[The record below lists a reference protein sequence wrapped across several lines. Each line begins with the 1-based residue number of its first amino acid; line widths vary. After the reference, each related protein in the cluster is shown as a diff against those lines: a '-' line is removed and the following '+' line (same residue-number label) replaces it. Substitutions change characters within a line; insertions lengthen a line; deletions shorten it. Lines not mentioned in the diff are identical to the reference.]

1 MICHK
6 WAYDKF
12 RDLSKSP
19 LISFS
24 LIPDGNDH
32 MADII
37 IKNAY
42 VLTMDLDLGDLK
54 NGTIVIEDGRI
65 TEVGEKT
72 NERAETVIDAKNSV
86 VMPGLINTHT
96 HAAMTLLRGYADDL
110 QLSEWLDGHIWPA
123 EARLTPENVYQGS
136 LLACL
141 EMIKSGT
148 TFFADMYFFMDETSK
163 AVELSGLRAS
173 LSHGLIELWN
183 KEKGERDLKEGKR
196 FVRRWQGAADG
207 RIKTMY
213 GPHAP
218 NTCSEEFLAKVR
230 EEATKDGAGIHI
242 HVLETEAE
250 LVLMKEKYGKC
261 SVHLLDDIGF
271 FGPDVLAA
279 HCIWLSDKDIEILRK
294 RGVNVS
300 HNVVS
305 NMKMASGIAP
315 VHKMLEKGVNVSF
328 GTDGCASNN
337 NLDLFEEM
345 KTAALL
351 HKVNTLNPI
360 ILPARQVIEMGTV
373 NGAKALDS
381 ETGMLTVGKKAD
393 LIILDMKKPH
403 LTPCFD
409 VRSHIVYSA
418 KGSDVR
424 TTIVNG
430 KVLMDNYKVLVL
442 DEQKVM
448 EDAQKA
454 AEELVERSKT

>member
-1 MICHK
+1 
-6 WAYDKF
+6 
-12 RDLSKSP
+12 
-19 LISFS
+19 
-24 LIPDGNDH
+24 

-42 VLTMDLDLGDLK
+42 VLTMDPDLGDLK
-54 NGTIVIEDGRI
+54 DGVVVIEDGRI
-65 TEVGEKT
+65 AEIGKETKES
-72 NERAETVIDAKNSV
+72 AETVIDAKHSA

-96 HAAMTLLRGYADDL
+96 HAAMSLFRGYADDL
-110 QLSEWLDGHIWPA
+110 QLAEWLEGHIWPA
-123 EARLTPENVYQGS
+123 EAQLKAEDAYKGS

-148 TFFADMYFFMDETSK
+148 TSFADMYFYMDETAK

-183 KEKGERDLKEGKR
+183 EEKGETDLKEGRR
-196 FVRRWQGAADG
+196 FVRAWQGAAGG

-230 EEATKDGAGIHI
+230 EEASRDGAGIHI
-242 HVLETEAE
+242 HLLETEDE
-250 LVLMKEKYGKC
+250 LKSMKEMYGKC
-261 SVHLLDDIGF
+261 SVHLLEDIGF
-271 FGPDVLAA
+271 LGPDVLAA
-279 HCIWLSDKDIEILRK
+279 HCVWLSDGDIEILRK

-300 HNVVS
+300 HNVIS
-305 NMKMASGIAP
+305 NMKLAVGVAP
-315 VHKMLEKGVNVSF
+315 VHKMLEKGVKVSL

-351 HKVNTLNPI
+351 HKVNTFNPAA
-360 ILPARQVIEMGTV
+360 LPAKQVLEMGTV
-373 NGAKALDS
+373 NGSKALDP
-381 ETGMLTVGKKAD
+381 ETGMLKVGKKAD
-393 LIILDMKKPH
+393 VIILDMKKPH

-409 VRSHIVYSA
+409 IRSHLVYTA

-424 TTIVNG
+424 TTIVDG
-430 KVLMDNYKVLVL
+430 KVLMDDYRVMVL
-442 DEQKVM
+442 DEKKVM
-448 EDAQKA
+448 EEAQKA
-454 AEELVERSKT
+454 AEELVSRVNA